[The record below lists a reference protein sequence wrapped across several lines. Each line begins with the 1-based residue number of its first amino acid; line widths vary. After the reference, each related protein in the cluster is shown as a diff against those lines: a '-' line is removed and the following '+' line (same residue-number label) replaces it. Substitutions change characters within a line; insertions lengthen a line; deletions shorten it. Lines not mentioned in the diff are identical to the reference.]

1 MRSNLLVAHPF
12 LLIAGVVLTGCGGAQ
27 SVTDAPADKGGLI
40 GNPAPEFKLEALN
53 GAKETISLDRLRGQV
68 VLVDFWGTF
77 CDPCKKSFPKLQA
90 LGDRYRAD
98 GLKVVGISEDDE
110 DDRGKIRP
118 FAEAYGAKFALAWDG
133 DKAVARRYGPE
144 TMPSSFLIDR
154 RGVVRFVHVG
164 FHDGEE
170 VEIDREIRE
179 LLAH

>member
-1 MRSNLLVAHPF
+1 MRSDWLLAHAF
-12 LLIAGVVLTGCGGAQ
+12 LLTANVVLTGCGAAQ
-27 SVTDAPADKGGLI
+27 SAADAPADKGSLV
-40 GNPAPEFKLEALN
+40 GNPAPPFELEAVN
-53 GAKETISLDRLRGQV
+53 GAKEKISLDRLRGQV

-90 LGDRYRAD
+90 LGERYRAD
-98 GLKVVGISEDDE
+98 GLKIVGISEDEE

-118 FAEAYGAKFALAWDG
+118 FADAYGAKFALVWDG

-170 VEIDREIRE
+170 IEVDREIRE
-179 LLAH
+179 LIAR